1 MKFSF
6 RTAAEIHFGPGEAK
20 RLREHAAR
28 FGRRPFLV
36 TGSRGVAGLDGPSV
50 RASGEPDVAA
60 VDAAARLCREE
71 RCDVVVGVGGG
82 SVLDT
87 AKAVAG
93 MATNPGSVADY
104 LEDVGTR
111 TLAAPPLPF
120 VAAPTTAGS
129 GSEATRNAVIRV
141 PQKGVKRSL
150 RHDLLLPRAAVVD
163 PELSG
168 SAPLPVAAAAGMDAL
183 THLIEAY
190 ASNGAQPTT
199 DALCLPGARMALDA
213 LRRLASGRAD
223 GESNER
229 MALASLWGGIALANA
244 GLGAV
249 HGLVAPLGGRK
260 AIAHGNACACLL
272 ASTLRA
278 NIDALQQRAP
288 ASPSLDRYRQI
299 ASALGERTIED
310 LVDVLSRL
318 RRDLGIPGLASFGLT
333 AEDIPAIVKDSRG
346 SSMKYN
352 PVVLTDAEL
361 TAVLAAS
368 L

>member
-28 FGRRPFLV
+28 FGKRPFVV
-36 TGSRGVAGLDGPSV
+36 TGSRGFAGLDGPSV
-50 RASGEPDVAA
+50 RVSGEPDVAT
-60 VDAAARLCREE
+60 VDAAAKLCRDE

-93 MATNPGSVADY
+93 MASNPGSVAEY
-104 LEDVGTR
+104 LEDVGTK
-111 TLAAPPLPF
+111 TIAAAPLPF

-141 PQKGVKRSL
+141 PEKGVKRSL

-190 ASNGAQPTT
+190 ASTGAQPTT
-199 DALCLPGARMALDA
+199 DALALPGARMAFDA
-213 LRRLASGRAD
+213 LKRLASGAAD
-223 GESNER
+223 GPSKER

-272 ASTLRA
+272 ARTLAA
-278 NIDALQQRAP
+278 NVEALRSRAP
-288 ASPSLDRYRQI
+288 DSPPLGRYQEI
-299 ASALGERTIED
+299 AAALGERGLD
-310 LVDVLSRL
+310 ALAAALDQL
-318 RRDLGIPGLASFGLT
+318 RRDLGIPGLSAFGLT
-333 AEDIPAIVKDSRG
+333 RDDIPAIVRDCRG
-346 SSMKYN
+346 SSMKFN
-352 PVVLTDAEL
+352 PVVLSDDEL
-361 TAVLAAS
+361 AGILS
-368 L
+368 SCL

>member
-28 FGRRPFLV
+28 FGRRPFVV
-36 TGSRGVAGLDGPSV
+36 TGSRGFEGLDGPSV
-50 RASGEPDVAA
+50 RVSGEPDVAA
-60 VDAAARLCREE
+60 VDAAVRICREE
-71 RCDVVVGVGGG
+71 GCDVVVGVGGG

-93 MATNPGSVADY
+93 MAANPGSVAEY
-104 LEDVGTR
+104 LEDVGTK
-111 TLAAPPLPF
+111 TLAAAPLPF

-141 PQKGVKRSL
+141 PEKGVKRSL

-199 DALCLPGARMALDA
+199 DALALPGARMAFDA
-213 LRRLASGRAD
+213 LRRLASGQAD
-223 GESNER
+223 AASKEGL
-229 MALASLWGGIALANA
+229 ALASLWGGIALANA

-249 HGLVAPLGGRK
+249 HGLVAPLGGRR

-272 ASTLRA
+272 ARTLSA
-278 NIDALQQRAP
+278 NVDALRSRAP
-288 ASPSLDRYRQI
+288 ESRALGRYGEI
-299 ASALGERTIED
+299 ATALGERSLD
-310 LVDVLSRL
+310 ALLSALDRL
-318 RRDLGIPGLASFGLT
+318 RRDLGIPTLSTFGLT
-333 AEDIPAIVKDSRG
+333 PDDIPAIVKDARG
-346 SSMKYN
+346 SSMKFN
-352 PVVLTDAEL
+352 PVVLSDAEL
-361 TAVLAAS
+361 ASVLSDS

>member
-1 MKFSF
+1 MKFVF

-28 FGRRPFLV
+28 FGKRPLVV
-36 TGSRGVAGLDGPSV
+36 TGSRGFEGLDGPSV
-50 RASGEPDVAA
+50 RVSGEPEVAT
-60 VDAAARLCREE
+60 VDAAVRICREE

-93 MATNPGSVADY
+93 MAANPGSVAEY
-104 LEDVGTR
+104 LEDVGTK
-111 TLAAPPLPF
+111 TLAAAPLPF

-141 PQKGVKRSL
+141 PEKGVKRSL

-199 DALCLPGARMALDA
+199 DALAFPGATMAFHA
-213 LRRLASGRAD
+213 LRSLASGQAD
-223 GESNER
+223 GESKEK

-249 HGLVAPLGGRK
+249 HGLVAPLGGRR
-260 AIAHGNACACLL
+260 AVAHGNACACLL
-272 ASTLRA
+272 ARTLRA
-278 NIDALQQRAP
+278 NIDALQRRAP
-288 ASPSLDRYRQI
+288 ESLALGRYRRI
-299 ASALGERTIED
+299 AHAFGERSIED
-310 LVDVLSRL
+310 LVDVLDRL
-318 RRDLGIPGLASFGLT
+318 RRDLGIPALSAFGLT
-333 AEDIPAIVKDSRG
+333 SEDIPAIVKDSRG
-346 SSMKYN
+346 SSMKFN
-352 PVVLTDAEL
+352 PIVLSDDEL
-361 TAVLAAS
+361 AAVLRDC